1 MADNT
6 PKKLHFA
13 LKLIPPR
20 STFISDMTE
29 EEKSIMQQHT
39 QYWIGLIS
47 RGIVVVYGP
56 VFDPKG
62 GYGFGVVEV
71 DSEDEVKAIVGS
83 DPAIR
88 INRYEYYPMRAIVP
102 KR

>member
-1 MADNT
+1 MY
-6 PKKLHFA
+6 FA

-20 STFISDMTE
+20 PTFTSDMTE
-29 EEKSIMQQHT
+29 EELGIMKQHQ
-39 QYWIGLIS
+39 QYWMGLIN
-47 RGIVVVYGP
+47 RGIVIVYGP

-62 GYGFGVVEV
+62 GYGLGVIEV
-71 DSEDEVKAIVGS
+71 DSEEDVKDIISS

-88 INRYEYYPMRAIVP
+88 INKYEYYPMRAIVP